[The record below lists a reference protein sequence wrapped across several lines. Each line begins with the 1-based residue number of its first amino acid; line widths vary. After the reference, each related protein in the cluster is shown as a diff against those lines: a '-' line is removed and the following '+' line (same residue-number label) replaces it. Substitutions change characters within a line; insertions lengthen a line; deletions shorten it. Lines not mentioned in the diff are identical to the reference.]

1 VALTNYQTETQ
12 RLLHDPNATYF
23 STSDLTAYIN
33 TARNQVA
40 IESQSIRVLVT
51 GSLATV
57 TVTAQGISY
66 ATATTLSVGGS
77 GIGAVVT
84 PTIDGSGHI
93 TAATVTAGGTS
104 YDTPANTTITAI
116 DPTGAGSGA
125 TFTTTLVGA
134 NLTTAGQEIYPFSS
148 LNTPAQA
155 INSGVNQIA
164 GVNSIAVSWGSMKP
178 MLDRRTWTDFQAM
191 FRSWTAGFQGQPSV
205 WAQFGQGVNGSV
217 YLCPIPSQ
225 VLNMDWDVWCVPIA
239 LVNDSTAEAL
249 PYPWTDAV
257 QYYAAYLAYS
267 NSQRAE
273 DAKIMM
279 DMYTKQMKR
288 ARAMS
293 DATFIPYPYGS

>member
-1 VALTNYQTETQ
+1 
-12 RLLHDPNATYF
+12 
-23 STSDLTAYIN
+23 
-33 TARNQVA
+33 
-40 IESQSIRVLVT
+40 
-51 GSLATV
+51 
-57 TVTAQGISY
+57 
-66 ATATTLSVGGS
+66 
-77 GIGAVVT
+77 VVT
-84 PTIDGSGHI
+84 PTVVGGQI
-93 TAATVTAGGTS
+93 TAATVVAGGTS
-104 YDTPANTTITAI
+104 YDTPTNTTITAI
-116 DPTGAGSGA
+116 DGAGSGA
-125 TFTTTLVGA
+125 TFSVTLVGA
-134 NLTTAGQEIYPFSS
+134 NLTTAGQEIYTFSS
-148 LNTPAQA
+148 LNPLAQA

-164 GVNSIAVSWGSMKP
+164 GAISIAVSWGSMKP
-178 MLDRRTWTDFQAM
+178 VLDRRAWFDFQAM

-225 VLNMDWDVWCVPIA
+225 VLNMDWDVWCLPIP
-239 LVNDSTAEAL
+239 LVSDGTAEAI

-293 DATFIPYPYGS
+293 EGTFIPYPYGQ